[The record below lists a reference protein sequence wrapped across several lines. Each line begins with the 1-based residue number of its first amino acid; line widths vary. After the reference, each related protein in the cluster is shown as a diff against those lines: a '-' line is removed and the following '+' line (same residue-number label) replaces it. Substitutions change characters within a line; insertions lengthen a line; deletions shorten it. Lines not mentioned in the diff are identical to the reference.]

1 LIEWD
6 LLIIKLEDGGIIGGK
21 WKTPWI
27 ANYLCPFIFLS
38 FLFLIGCAKSEKI
51 EQKIAGGEEKEKL
64 KEEGKKFM
72 LLKQPKKVLF
82 HQK

>member
-1 LIEWD
+1 
-6 LLIIKLEDGGIIGGK
+6 
-21 WKTPWI
+21 
-27 ANYLCPFIFLS
+27 
-38 FLFLIGCAKSEKI
+38 LFGCAKSEKI